1 MTGKA
6 EAALR
11 DLHALAVSPNVTDLD
26 TVLMLLSCLYPSI
39 DKILKNINTKN
50 VEIVKDKDSGRVYT
64 HVPRV
69 VTSGAYT
76 VQVIGSNGNV
86 YLVLPNF
93 CSCRYYREAVIEAK
107 KDVTCKHEIIALVA
121 AFSPTIT
128 PTTVTASDFETRLAN
143 AMTLIWI

>member
-64 HVPRV
+64 H
-69 VTSGAYT
+69 
-76 VQVIGSNGNV
+76 VIGSNGNV